1 MFDIAIRAHGFVATG
16 CEASAEQR
24 RAEQR
29 RALAARRVAAAGHA
43 DGEHGGGAQ
52 GGGAQGGGGNAGGG
66 GRAPAG
72 PGFQMGQEPE
82 VEEPGAGV
90 APPAATAGTVQ
101 RSYAAS
107 RTLQPGPEAEA
118 EAGIDMLG

>member
-16 CEASAEQR
+16 HDAGAEMR

-52 GGGAQGGGGNAGGG
+52 GGGGDTGDG
-66 GRAPAG
+66 GRAKARPA
-72 PGFQMGQEPE
+72 FQMAQPPE
-82 VEEPGAGV
+82 AEEPAAGMV
-90 APPAATAGTVQ
+90 PPAATHGAVQ

-107 RTLQPGPEAEA
+107 HLLQTSLE